1 VSRIS
6 FYGLITLLLTAS
18 VAQAAQV
25 ELQLEGLS
33 GALQNNVRIGL
44 QTITSEEVTA
54 DSRFQAR
61 LTDSIKQSLRAL
73 GYYQPIITFTRSPEQ
88 AAQSGGGI
96 TVHVDAGLPI
106 KIAGSQISL
115 QGAGRNDPTYLG
127 WIAKGKPKV
136 GTVLDH
142 GKYDAFKNGF
152 ATIAMQK
159 GYFDSEWRK
168 TQLGVAE
175 GLHQA
180 WWELDYQ
187 TGPRY
192 RFGTVNFTG
201 SQIQIAYLKKLVPF
215 NEGEYYDS
223 RSLAELN
230 RRLSATG
237 WFSTVVAAPDFDKV
251 SGKDPQKILPISTS
265 VKPAT
270 KNSIETGIGYSTD
283 VGPHLKANWKRPWVN
298 DRGHS
303 MGASTYL
310 SQPEQQL
317 DFSYKVPL
325 LKSPLEQYYLM
336 QGGIKRTDLNDTKA
350 DASTLALSRYWDN
363 ETGWQK
369 ALNLRWSLSHY
380 TQGLVTDTTMLL
392 YPGVSLNRTRS
403 RGGLMP
409 DWGDTQRYSID
420 VSNTSWGS
428 DIDFLIFQAQNVWIR
443 TLADK
448 HRFVVRG
455 NFGWMETNNFNRVPP
470 DLRFFAGGDRSIRG
484 YKYKD
489 VSPRDSDNKLTGASK
504 MATGSLEYQYNLSG
518 KWWGAVFVDGGEV
531 VKDFNSKDFKTGA
544 GFGIRWASPVGP
556 IKLDIAKAIG
566 DENQHGVQF
575 YIGLGPEL

>member
-1 VSRIS
+1 MSRIS
-6 FYGLITLLLTAS
+6 FFGLITLLFTVP

-25 ELQLEGLS
+25 KLHLDGLS
-33 GALQNNVRIGL
+33 GELQDNVRIGL
-44 QTITSEEVTA
+44 QTITSEEVTL
-54 DSRFQAR
+54 DGRFQAR
-61 LTDSIKQSLRAL
+61 LTESIKLSLRAL
-73 GYYQPIITFTRSPEQ
+73 GFYQPTITFIRSPDQ
-88 AAQSGGGI
+88 
-96 TVHVDAGLPI
+96 VDPSNGTIEVKVEAGAPV
-106 KIAGSQISL
+106 KIAGSEITLKGEGS
-115 QGAGRNDPTYLG
+115 RDPTYLN
-127 WIAKGKPKV
+127 WIADGRPKI
-136 GTVLDH
+136 GTVLNH
-142 GKYDAFKNGF
+142 GNYDSFKSGF

-159 GYFDSEWRK
+159 GYFDSEWLK
-168 TQLGVAE
+168 SHLEVAE
-175 GLHQA
+175 GLNQA
-180 WWELDYQ
+180 WWQLDYQ
-187 TGPRY
+187 TGSRY
-192 RFGTVNFTG
+192 RFGAVNFTG
-201 SQIQIAYLKKLVPF
+201 SQIQSAYLQKLIPF
-215 NEGEYYDS
+215 SEGEYYDS

-237 WFSTVVAAPDFDKV
+237 WFSTVVAAPNFEKREGRDKN
-251 SGKDPQKILPISTS
+251 KILPISTS

-270 KNSIETGIGYSTD
+270 KNSIETGIGYATD

-303 MGASTYL
+303 MGVSTYL

-325 LKSPLEQYYLM
+325 LKSPLEQYYLF
-336 QGGIKRTDLNDTKA
+336 QGGIKRIDLNDTKA
-350 DASTLALSRYWDN
+350 DATSLGLSRYWDN

-369 ALNLRWSLSHY
+369 AVNLRWSLSHY
-380 TQGLVTDTTMLL
+380 TQGVVTDTTMLL
-392 YPGVSLNRTRS
+392 YPGISLNRTRS

-420 VSNTSWGS
+420 VSNTGWGS

-448 HRFVVRG
+448 HRFIARG
-455 NFGWMETNNFNRVPP
+455 NIGWMETNNFNRVPP

-489 VSPRDSDNKLTGASK
+489 ISPRDSDDKLTGASK
-504 MATGSLEYQYNLSG
+504 MATGSLEYQYNISG
-518 KWWGAVFVDGGEV
+518 KWWGAVFVDGGEA
-531 VKDFNSKDFKTGA
+531 VKDFNRKDFKTGA

-556 IKLDIAKAIG
+556 IKLDMAKAVG
-566 DENQHGVQF
+566 EANQHGVQF